1 VIDAGF
7 GFGTVPFLMMIC
19 GFVSYGRRFEFAN
32 AAMPLLMR
40 LFLFLL
46 PLLFLPIRL
55 WLNRCSGTFVGIGF
69 DLLENGAVLV
79 VESGGLRWL
88 EVEEKFVMEVWVV
101 VVVCCGG

>member
-1 VIDAGF
+1 
-7 GFGTVPFLMMIC
+7 
-19 GFVSYGRRFEFAN
+19 
-32 AAMPLLMR
+32 
-40 LFLFLL
+40 
-46 PLLFLPIRL
+46 
-55 WLNRCSGTFVGIGF
+55 LNRCSGTFVGIGF